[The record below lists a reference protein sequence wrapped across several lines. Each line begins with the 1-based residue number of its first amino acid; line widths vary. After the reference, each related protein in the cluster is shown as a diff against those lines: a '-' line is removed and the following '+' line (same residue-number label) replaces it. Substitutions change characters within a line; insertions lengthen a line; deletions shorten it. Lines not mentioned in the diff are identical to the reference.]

1 MELKEPIATFVRVA
15 RPDTLMIR
23 LMVPQIQSMVTTRL
37 LLEGVE
43 CTPEAVDEI
52 DTWCDL
58 HGNGDQ
64 FRLVTPDYF
73 RDSYGRMLGDLQDL
87 DTGEM
92 LTDHLIDTGVATA
105 RPNHYLDLLREMLA
119 SGGPEA

>member
-1 MELKEPIATFVRVA
+1 MERKEPIATFVRVS

-23 LMVPQIQSMVTTRL
+23 LMVPQIQSLVTTRL

-43 CTPEAVDEI
+43 CYPEAVDEI

-58 HGNGDQ
+58 HGSGDQ
-64 FRLVTPDYF
+64 FRLVTPDFF
-73 RDSYGRMLGDLQDL
+73 RDSYGRMLGDLQDM

-92 LTDHLIDTGVATA
+92 LTDHLMDTGVAIA
-105 RPNHYLDLLREMLA
+105 KPNHYLDLLRDMLA

>member
-1 MELKEPIATFVRVA
+1 MERTEPIATFVRVS

-43 CTPEAVDEI
+43 CMPEAVDEI

-58 HGNGDQ
+58 HGNGEQ

-92 LTDHLIDTGVATA
+92 LTDHLLDAGVATA